1 VKSKVRSKLVLKIVN
16 LCVSDKEKKNFLF
29 IHRTKSPFLGYF
41 GMMGG
46 KVEDGESFDAAA
58 SRELFEESGIN
69 ANGKFLGVCNE
80 KIIENDNVLKE
91 LDIYF
96 FHFIIDRGTKFNSSD
111 EGEIRWISNDEFHCE
126 NLIPSDPLM
135 IKTFFD
141 SPGCRVVSII
151 EKNGEEYIQKNFQKQ
166 EDIVEKVRGFVR
178 EICDNLEHGDE
189 WYNNHFSTVVKYSKI
204 LSEKLNCDKEIVEI
218 AAWLHDLGSV
228 TIGRED
234 HHITGCQIAEKKL
247 KELNYNPDKI
257 EKVKHCILTH
267 RGSKN
272 IKRETIEAEIL
283 ADADSMSHF
292 DEIGGLFKYEF
303 IINGIT
309 FKQKEAQKRVKDKLT
324 RSYNKLSDSAKKII
338 KPKYDAA
345 ILLLGDNPVGLN
357 DKKVG
362 AGVGV
367 MIINKGKVLLGK
379 RHEDNFVSNSVL
391 GGEGSWTFPG
401 GKIEYGE
408 SFEEAGI
415 RETKEECNLDLNKIE
430 VICVNNDSNEKA
442 QFVTIGLFSDDV
454 SGEVKVMEEDKI
466 TEWRWFLLD
475 SLPEEIYSPTL
486 KMINNYKNKI
496 FYIGG
501 KN

>member
-1 VKSKVRSKLVLKIVN
+1 MLKIVN
-16 LCVSDKEKKNFLF
+16 LCVTDEEKKKFLF
-29 IHRTKSPFLGYF
+29 IQRSKSPFQDYF

-46 KVEDGESFDAAA
+46 KVEEGESKDAAS

-69 ANGKFLGVCNE
+69 AKGEFLGVCHE
-80 KIIENDNVLKE
+80 KIIENNIILQE
-91 LDIYF
+91 MDIYF
-96 FHFIIDRGTKFNSSD
+96 FHFIINENTKFNSSH
-111 EGEIRWISNDEFHCE
+111 EGEIKWIDYKDFKSVK
-126 NLIPSDPLM
+126 LIPSDPLM
-135 IKTFFD
+135 IEAFFY
-141 SPGCRVVSII
+141 SKSSEVVSVI
-151 EKNGEEYIQKNFQKQ
+151 EKKGEEYIQKEFEKQ
-166 EDIVEKVRGFVR
+166 EDIVEKVRIFVR
-178 EICDNLEHGDE
+178 EVCDNLEHGDE
-189 WYNNHFSTVVKYSKI
+189 WYNNHFLTVVKYSNI
-204 LSEKLNCDKEIVEI
+204 LAEKFNCDKEVVEI

-267 RGSKN
+267 RGSKK
-272 IKRETIEAEIL
+272 IKRESIEAEIL

-292 DEIGGLFKYEF
+292 DELGGLFKYEF

-309 FKQKEAQKRVKDKLT
+309 FKQKEAQKRVKEKLI
-324 RSYNKLSDSAKKII
+324 RSYNKLSGSAKKII

-345 ILLLGDNPVGLN
+345 MLILCNGEKTFKDN
-357 DKKVG
+357 KKVG

-367 MIINKGKVLLGK
+367 MIMNDGKVLLGK
-379 RHEDNFVSNSVL
+379 RHEDNSVSNSIL

-442 QFVTIGLFSDDV
+442 QFVTIGLFSDDF
-454 SGEVKVMEEDKI
+454 SGEVKVMEENKI
-466 TEWRWFLLD
+466 TDWKWFLLD
-475 SLPEEIYSPTL
+475 SLPEKIYFPTL
-486 KMINNYKNKI
+486 KMIENYKKGL
-496 FYIGG
+496 FYMGG